1 MEWKDIAAD
10 VAKAVPILGGLLGG
24 PAGAAVGGL
33 IASALGTSNDPAQ
46 ISAALATNPDAFVK
60 LKQIESEQAVR
71 LRELAVTA
79 ESNRLQAESAQL
91 ATVNT
96 SIQAETKSDHW
107 PTYAWRPFI
116 GFVTGVMV
124 FGCYFVLP
132 LLKLPVPS
140 VPESVWIMLGSI
152 LGVASFWRGKMQ
164 ADPNVKADGRG

>member
-1 MEWKDIAAD
+1 MDWKDIASD
-10 VAKAVPILGGLLGG
+10 VAKAAPILGGLLGG

-33 IASALGTSNDPAQ
+33 IASALGTGNDPAQ

-60 LKQIESEQAVR
+60 LKQIEAEQATR

-79 ESNRLQAESAQL
+79 ESNRLQAETAQL

-96 SIQAETKSDHW
+96 SIQAETKADHW

-132 LLKLPVPS
+132 LARIPVPS

-164 ADPNVKADGRG
+164 ADPNVKTDNRG

>member
-1 MEWKDIAAD
+1 MEWKDLAAD
-10 VAKAVPILGGLLGG
+10 VAKAAPILGGLLGG

-71 LRELAVTA
+71 LRELAVAA
-79 ESNRLQAESAQL
+79 ESNRLQAETAQI

-96 SIQAETKSDHW
+96 SIQAETKADHW

-116 GFVTGVMV
+116 GFVTGCMI
-124 FGCYFVLP
+124 FSCYFVLP
-132 LLKLPVPS
+132 LLKIPVPA

-152 LGVASFWRGKMQ
+152 LGVASFWRGKAQ
-164 ADPNVKADGRG
+164 ADPRISTDNRG